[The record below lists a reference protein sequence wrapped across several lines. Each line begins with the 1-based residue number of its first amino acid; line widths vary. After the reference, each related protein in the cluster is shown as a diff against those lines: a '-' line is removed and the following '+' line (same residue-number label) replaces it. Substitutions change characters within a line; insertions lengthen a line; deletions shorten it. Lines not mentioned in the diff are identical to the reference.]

1 MNALTVSIVT
11 IMIPGVIVA
20 LIYDTYTQHKPWDT
34 FRYILMSVVFGILTY
49 LVMQTGITLYQLFD
63 GIQDTKSIKWKLLS
77 VWTIANGQEK
87 IVISP
92 FEILMGGMLSV
103 PLGLV
108 IVFISTKRILHEFL
122 LNKGISNKY
131 GDDNVFIRS
140 IELMNKID
148 GFCYL
153 SLHDDDW
160 LIHGFLYL
168 YNENDKTQEVG
179 LQNVTVFKASTSDVL
194 YKTNFL
200 YISREYGK
208 IVMFNQYIEGESN
221 EQW

>member
-221 EQW
+221 EQ